1 MPAYRITFSHSAMA
15 PDYIGSAI
23 KYAHTPEEAAK
34 YLGKFDKKAKS
45 IVDKRRCTLSNVVI
59 ELI

>member
-1 MPAYRITFSHSAMA
+1 MRSGEIF
-15 PDYIGSAI
+15 SAI

>member
-1 MPAYRITFSHSAMA
+1 MPAFRISFTHSAMRSGE
-15 PDYIGSAI
+15 IFSAI